1 MNPNG
6 AAASAP
12 TCACDVGFAPACLWL
27 DERRPLRFL
36 GDERRR
42 RSSGGKRIGG
52 IAVDQHLGHGAIDDN
67 HHLASTE
74 RRLAQALRG
83 DAGHKPRFELSSCA
97 PIRSSVRCLSRVVLS
112 PRGAVIDRLI
122 FVLLIAP

>member
-1 MNPNG
+1 MRHLTIGDDRGLCVAIIVPEGLFQNRGKYVG
-6 AAASAP
+6 AGRASIVRWSAMGFLSCLP
-12 TCACDVGFAPACLWL
+12 IDLRVRVMFAPACLWL

-67 HHLASTE
+67 HHLASAQ
-74 RRLAQALRG
+74 RRLAQTLRG
-83 DAGHKPRFELSSCA
+83 D
-97 PIRSSVRCLSRVVLS
+97 
-112 PRGAVIDRLI
+112 
-122 FVLLIAP
+122 